1 MNTQHLHDLALE
13 DARTAVASIERLD
26 YDNAYRNA
34 KAVCESLLKILEEE
48 MYRGNNND

>member
-1 MNTQHLHDLALE
+1 MNVQQLHDLALE
-13 DARTAVASIERLD
+13 DAKSAVASIERHD

-34 KAVCESLLKILEEE
+34 KAVCENLLLLLEDE